1 MPCHIPSTHRF
12 RPAMG
17 EALQDRRGA
26 ALLPRSC
33 CSLRGITS
41 SHAEL
46 AGCKMT
52 LPPTPAAS
60 IAQAFFCLL
69 LCVPWGSSCPPSCQ
83 CTERAG
89 AKAVLCSSRHL
100 EEIPKDIPKDAV
112 FLKLDANSIT
122 RIPSNAFRHLS
133 HLEELD
139 LSRNAIEKIDRAAFK
154 GVAAGLRT
162 LDLSSNRIRSIPKEA
177 LLALNAKL
185 RLANNPWHCEC
196 ALQEV
201 LWEARLDPDSVQD
214 ITCHTAP
221 REEYVGKPLL
231 QVLDAGVNFCSV
243 RQRTTDVAMF
253 ITMFGWFA
261 MVIVYVICYVRHNRE
276 DTCKH
281 VDYLKSLPST
291 QGHAETT
298 STAL

>member
-1 MPCHIPSTHRF
+1 MR
-12 RPAMG
+12 
-17 EALQDRRGA
+17 
-26 ALLPRSC
+26 
-33 CSLRGITS
+33 
-41 SHAEL
+41 EL
-46 AGCKMT
+46 AAGRGRGNT
-52 LPPTPAAS
+52 GSRHPPSCSPFACLGGLLLIWGWGGGES
-60 IAQAFFCLL
+60 FSSLQLCVQAFFCLL

-89 AKAVLCSSRHL
+89 AMAVLCSSRHL

-276 DTCKH
+276 DACKH
-281 VDYLKSLPST
+281 VDYLKSLPSAPS
-291 QGHAETT
+291 HAETT

>member
-1 MPCHIPSTHRF
+1 
-12 RPAMG
+12 MG
-17 EALQDRRGA
+17 EALQEHRGA
-26 ALLPRSC
+26 VLLPRSC
-33 CSLRGITS
+33 CHPQGATS
-41 SHAEL
+41 SQAEL
-46 AGCKMT
+46 AGSKMT
-52 LPPTPAAS
+52 LTTTTPATS
-60 IAQAFFCLL
+60 VAQAFCLL
-69 LCVPWGSSCPPSCQ
+69 LCIPWGSSCPPSCQ
-83 CTERAG
+83 CTEQAG
-89 AKAVLCSSRHL
+89 AKAVLCSSQHL
-100 EEIPKDIPKDAV
+100 EEIPKDIPTDAV

-133 HLEELD
+133 HLEEID

-154 GVAAGLRT
+154 GLAAGLRT
-162 LDLSSNRIRSIPKEA
+162 LDLSSNRISSIPKEA

-221 REEYVGKPLL
+221 RQEYVGKPLL

-243 RQRTTDVAMF
+243 RQRTMDVAMF

-276 DTCKH
+276 AACKH
-281 VDYLKSLPST
+281 GNYLKSLPST
-291 QGHAETT
+291 QAHAETT

>member
-1 MPCHIPSTHRF
+1 
-12 RPAMG
+12 MG
-17 EALQDRRGA
+17 EALQERRGA
-26 ALLPRSC
+26 ARLPRSC
-33 CSLRGITS
+33 CSHQGIAS

-46 AGCKMT
+46 ARCKMALT
-52 LPPTPAAS
+52 TTPAAS
-60 IAQAFFCLL
+60 ITQAFFCLL
-69 LCVPWGSSCPPSCQ
+69 LCIPWGSSCPPSCQ

-100 EEIPKDIPKDAV
+100 VEIPKDIPKDAV

-122 RIPSNAFRHLS
+122 RIPSNALRHLS

-162 LDLSSNRIRSIPKEA
+162 LDLSSNRIRNIPKEA
-177 LLALNAKL
+177 LLTLNAKL

-243 RQRTTDVAMF
+243 CQRTTDVAMF
-253 ITMFGWFA
+253 ITTFGWFT
-261 MVIVYVICYVRHNRE
+261 MVIVYVICYVRHNQE

-281 VDYLKSLPST
+281 VEYLKSPSST

>member
-1 MPCHIPSTHRF
+1 
-12 RPAMG
+12 
-17 EALQDRRGA
+17 
-26 ALLPRSC
+26 
-33 CSLRGITS
+33 
-41 SHAEL
+41 
-46 AGCKMT
+46 
-52 LPPTPAAS
+52 
-60 IAQAFFCLL
+60 QAFFCLL
-69 LCVPWGSSCPPSCQ
+69 LCIPWGSSCPPSCQ

-100 EEIPKDIPKDAV
+100 VEIPKDIPKDAV

-122 RIPSNAFRHLS
+122 RIPSNA
-133 HLEELD
+133 
-139 LSRNAIEKIDRAAFK
+139 
-154 GVAAGLRT
+154 AGLRT
-162 LDLSSNRIRSIPKEA
+162 LDLSSNRIRNIPKEA
-177 LLALNAKL
+177 LLTLNAKL

-243 RQRTTDVAMF
+243 CQRTTDVAMF
-253 ITMFGWFA
+253 ITTFGWFT
-261 MVIVYVICYVRHNRE
+261 MVIVYVICYVRHNQE

-281 VDYLKSLPST
+281 VEYLKSPSST
-291 QGHAETT
+291 QGHAE
-298 STAL
+298 

>member
-1 MPCHIPSTHRF
+1 
-12 RPAMG
+12 
-17 EALQDRRGA
+17 
-26 ALLPRSC
+26 
-33 CSLRGITS
+33 
-41 SHAEL
+41 
-46 AGCKMT
+46 
-52 LPPTPAAS
+52 
-60 IAQAFFCLL
+60 QAFFCLL
-69 LCVPWGSSCPPSCQ
+69 FCIPWGSSCPPSCQ

-100 EEIPKDIPKDAV
+100 EEIPEDIPRDVV

-133 HLEELD
+133 HLEEID

-243 RQRTTDVAMF
+243 RQRTMDVAMF

-276 DTCKH
+276 DACKH
-281 VDYLKSLPST
+281 GDYLKSPPSA
-291 QGHAETT
+291 QAHAE
-298 STAL
+298 

>member
-1 MPCHIPSTHRF
+1 MSSHIPSTHRF
-12 RPAMG
+12 PPAMG
-17 EALQDRRGA
+17 EALQECRGA
-26 ALLPRSC
+26 APLPRSC
-33 CSLRGITS
+33 CSHQGIAS

-46 AGCKMT
+46 GRCKMALT
-52 LPPTPAAS
+52 TTPAAS
-60 IAQAFFCLL
+60 ITQAFFCLL
-69 LCVPWGSSCPPSCQ
+69 LCIPWGSSCPPSCQ

-100 EEIPKDIPKDAV
+100 VEIPKDIPKDAV

-122 RIPSNAFRHLS
+122 RIPSKAFRHLS

-154 GVAAGLRT
+154 VVAAGLRT
-162 LDLSSNRIRSIPKEA
+162 LDLSSNRIRNIPKKA
-177 LLALNAKL
+177 LLTLNAKL

-196 ALQEV
+196 ALQAV

-253 ITMFGWFA
+253 ITMFGWFT
-261 MVIVYVICYVRHNRE
+261 MVIVYVICYVRHNQE

-281 VDYLKSLPST
+281 VEYLKSPSST

>member
-1 MPCHIPSTHRF
+1 
-12 RPAMG
+12 
-17 EALQDRRGA
+17 
-26 ALLPRSC
+26 
-33 CSLRGITS
+33 
-41 SHAEL
+41 
-46 AGCKMT
+46 MT
-52 LPPTPAAS
+52 LTTTTGPATS
-60 IAQAFFCLL
+60 VAQAFFCLL
-69 LCVPWGSSCPPSCQ
+69 LCIPWGSSCPPSCQ

-89 AKAVLCSSRHL
+89 AKAVLCSSQHL
-100 EEIPKDIPKDAV
+100 EEIPKDIPRDVV

-133 HLEELD
+133 HLEEID

-154 GVAAGLRT
+154 GVAAGLRS

-177 LLALNAKL
+177 LLALNARL

-201 LWEARLDPDSVQD
+201 LWEARLELDSVQD

-221 REEYVGKPLL
+221 RQEYVGKPLL

-243 RQRTTDVAMF
+243 RQRTMDVAMF
-253 ITMFGWFA
+253 VAMFAWFA
-261 MVIVYVICYVRHNRE
+261 MLIAYVVCYVRHNRE
-276 DTCKH
+276 DSCRH
-281 VDYLKSLPST
+281 RDYLSSLPSAQPRADT
-291 QGHAETT
+291 A

>member
-1 MPCHIPSTHRF
+1 MPCHP
-12 RPAMG
+12 PALHFPPAVR
-17 EALQDRRGA
+17 EALQECRGD
-26 ALLPRSC
+26 ALPAGSSC
-33 CSLRGITS
+33 SNQGIAS

-46 AGCKMT
+46 PRCKMT
-52 LPPTPAAS
+52 LAIIPAAS
-60 IAQAFFCLL
+60 VTQAFFCLL
-69 LCVPWGSSCPPSCQ
+69 LCVSWGSSCPPSCQ

-89 AKAVLCSSRHL
+89 AKAVLCSSQHL

-122 RIPSNAFRHLS
+122 KIPSNAFRHLS

-177 LLALNAKL
+177 LLMLNAKL

-261 MVIVYVICYVRHNRE
+261 MVIAYVVCYVRHNQE
-276 DTCKH
+276 DTRKH
-281 VDYLKSLPST
+281 VEYLKSLPST
-291 QGHAETT
+291 QDPAETI
-298 STAL
+298 STVL

>member
-1 MPCHIPSTHRF
+1 
-12 RPAMG
+12 
-17 EALQDRRGA
+17 
-26 ALLPRSC
+26 
-33 CSLRGITS
+33 
-41 SHAEL
+41 
-46 AGCKMT
+46 MT
-52 LPPTPAAS
+52 LTIIP
-60 IAQAFFCLL
+60 AFFYLL
-69 LCVPWGSSCPPSCQ
+69 LCGSWGSSCPPSCQ
-83 CTERAG
+83 CTEQAG

-177 LLALNAKL
+177 LLMLNAKL

-196 ALQEV
+196 TLQEV

-261 MVIVYVICYVRHNRE
+261 MVITYVVCYVRHNQE
-276 DTCKH
+276 DTRKH
-281 VDYLKSLPST
+281 VEYLKSLPST
-291 QGHAETT
+291 QDPAETI
-298 STAL
+298 STVL

>member
-1 MPCHIPSTHRF
+1 
-12 RPAMG
+12 
-17 EALQDRRGA
+17 
-26 ALLPRSC
+26 
-33 CSLRGITS
+33 
-41 SHAEL
+41 
-46 AGCKMT
+46 
-52 LPPTPAAS
+52 
-60 IAQAFFCLL
+60 QAFFCLL

-201 LWEARLDPDSVQD
+201 LGEGRLEPP
-214 ITCHTAP
+214 AGP
-221 REEYVGKPLL
+221 R
-231 QVLDAGVNFCSV
+231 AM
-243 RQRTTDVAMF
+243 DVAMF
-253 ITMFGWFA
+253 ITMFGWFS

-281 VDYLKSLPST
+281 VEYLKSLPST
-291 QGHAETT
+291 Q
-298 STAL
+298 

>member
-1 MPCHIPSTHRF
+1 
-12 RPAMG
+12 
-17 EALQDRRGA
+17 
-26 ALLPRSC
+26 
-33 CSLRGITS
+33 
-41 SHAEL
+41 
-46 AGCKMT
+46 
-52 LPPTPAAS
+52 
-60 IAQAFFCLL
+60 QAFFCLL

-100 EEIPKDIPKDAV
+100 EEIPKDIPRDAV

-139 LSRNAIEKIDRAAFK
+139 LSRNAIEKIDRAAFR

-253 ITMFGWFA
+253 ITMFAWFA
-261 MVIVYVICYVRHNRE
+261 MVIIYVICYVRHNRE

-281 VDYLKSLPST
+281 VGYLKALPST
-291 QGHAETT
+291 QGHAE
-298 STAL
+298 

>member
-1 MPCHIPSTHRF
+1 
-12 RPAMG
+12 
-17 EALQDRRGA
+17 
-26 ALLPRSC
+26 
-33 CSLRGITS
+33 
-41 SHAEL
+41 
-46 AGCKMT
+46 
-52 LPPTPAAS
+52 
-60 IAQAFFCLL
+60 QAFFCLL
-69 LCVPWGSSCPPSCQ
+69 LCIPWGSSCPRSCQ

-100 EEIPKDIPKDAV
+100 EEIPKDIPRDVV

-133 HLEELD
+133 HLEEID

-154 GVAAGLRT
+154 GVAPGLRS

-177 LLALNAKL
+177 LLALKAKL

-221 REEYVGKPLL
+221 RQEYVGKPLL
-231 QVLDAGVNFCSV
+231 QVLDAGVNLCSV
-243 RQRTTDVAMF
+243 RQRSTDVAVF
-253 ITMFGWFA
+253 VTMFGWFA
-261 MVIVYVICYVRHNRE
+261 MVVVYVVCYVRHNRE
-276 DTCKH
+276 DSCRH
-281 VDYLKSLPST
+281 GHGPRSLPGA
-291 QGHAETT
+291 QGQAE
-298 STAL
+298 

>member
-1 MPCHIPSTHRF
+1 
-12 RPAMG
+12 
-17 EALQDRRGA
+17 
-26 ALLPRSC
+26 
-33 CSLRGITS
+33 
-41 SHAEL
+41 
-46 AGCKMT
+46 MT
-52 LPPTPAAS
+52 LTIIPAAS
-60 IAQAFFCLL
+60 VAQAFFCLL
-69 LCVPWGSSCPPSCQ
+69 LCVSWGSSCPPSCQ

-177 LLALNAKL
+177 LLMLNAKL

-261 MVIVYVICYVRHNRE
+261 MVIAYVVCYVRHNRE
-276 DTCKH
+276 DTRKH
-281 VDYLKSLPST
+281 VEYLKSLPST
-291 QGHAETT
+291 QDPAETI
-298 STAL
+298 STVL

>member
-1 MPCHIPSTHRF
+1 
-12 RPAMG
+12 
-17 EALQDRRGA
+17 
-26 ALLPRSC
+26 
-33 CSLRGITS
+33 
-41 SHAEL
+41 
-46 AGCKMT
+46 
-52 LPPTPAAS
+52 
-60 IAQAFFCLL
+60 QAWFCLL

-89 AKAVLCSSRHL
+89 AKAVLCSSQHL

-133 HLEELD
+133 HLEEL
-139 LSRNAIEKIDRAAFK
+139 EAAFK

-162 LDLSSNRIRSIPKEA
+162 LDLSGNRIRSVPKEA

-201 LWEARLDPDSVQD
+201 LWEAQLDPDSAQD

-243 RQRTTDVAMF
+243 HQRTTDVAMF
-253 ITMFGWFA
+253 ITMFGWFT

-276 DTCKH
+276 DTYKH
-281 VDYLKSLPST
+281 VGYQKSLPST
-291 QGHAETT
+291 QDHAETT

>member
-1 MPCHIPSTHRF
+1 
-12 RPAMG
+12 MG
-17 EALQDRRGA
+17 EALQERRGA
-26 ALLPRSC
+26 ALLLRSC
-33 CSLRGITS
+33 CRPRGVAG

-46 AGCKMT
+46 PGCKMT
-52 LPPTPAAS
+52 FTTTTPAAS
-60 IAQAFFCLL
+60 VAQAFFCLL
-69 LCVPWGSSCPPSCQ
+69 LCIPWGSSCPPSCQ

-100 EEIPKDIPKDAV
+100 EEIPKDIPRDAV

-276 DTCKH
+276 GACKH
-281 VDYLKSLPST
+281 VGYLKSLPST

>member
-1 MPCHIPSTHRF
+1 
-12 RPAMG
+12 
-17 EALQDRRGA
+17 
-26 ALLPRSC
+26 
-33 CSLRGITS
+33 
-41 SHAEL
+41 
-46 AGCKMT
+46 
-52 LPPTPAAS
+52 
-60 IAQAFFCLL
+60 QACFCLL

-100 EEIPKDIPKDAV
+100 EEIPRDIPKDAV

-133 HLEELD
+133 RLEELD

-243 RQRTTDVAMF
+243 RQRTTDVPMF

-276 DTCKH
+276 DACKH
-281 VDYLKSLPST
+281 VDYLKSLPSS
-291 QGHAETT
+291 QGHAE
-298 STAL
+298 

>member
-1 MPCHIPSTHRF
+1 
-12 RPAMG
+12 MG
-17 EALQDRRGA
+17 EALQGRRGA
-26 ALLPRSC
+26 VLLPQSC
-33 CSLRGITS
+33 CSPQGAAS
-41 SHAEL
+41 PAEL
-46 AGCKMT
+46 ASCKRSLT
-52 LPPTPAAS
+52 AAPAAS
-60 IAQAFFCLL
+60 VTQACFCLL

-89 AKAVLCSSRHL
+89 AKAVLCSSQHL
-100 EEIPKDIPKDAV
+100 EEIPEDIPKDAV

-122 RIPSNAFRHLS
+122 KIPSNAFRHLS

-201 LWEARLDPDSVQD
+201 LWEAQLDPDSVQD

-276 DTCKH
+276 DTYKH
-281 VDYLKSLPST
+281 VEYLKSLPST

-298 STAL
+298 CM